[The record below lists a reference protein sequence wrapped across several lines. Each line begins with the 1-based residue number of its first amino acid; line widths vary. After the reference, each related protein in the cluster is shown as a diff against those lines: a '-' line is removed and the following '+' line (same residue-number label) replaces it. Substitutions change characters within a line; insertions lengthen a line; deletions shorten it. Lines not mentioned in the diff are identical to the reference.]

1 MIPEFLRPLVEAAR
15 SGGMGEIG
23 RYVPTPE
30 DGSARASAV
39 LVAFAGGVDATDGAP
54 GADATDGA
62 PGADAADG
70 PGVLVIQRAEGL
82 RRHPGQVAFPGGA
95 VDPGDADVVA
105 AALRE
110 AQEEVG
116 LDPSSV
122 TPVAQLP
129 EIYIS
134 RSGFLVTPV
143 VAWWHRPHDVA
154 PVDAGEVAR
163 AGVLSVAAL
172 TDPANRFAVV
182 HPSGWRGPGFEVDGF
197 FIWGFTAILLD
208 HLLTLA
214 GWNRPWDQDE
224 QRPMPA

>member
-1 MIPEFLRPLVEAAR
+1 MTPEFLRPLVEAAG
-15 SGGMGEIG
+15 SAEVGEIG

-39 LVAFAGGVDATDGAP
+39 LVAFAESDGE
-54 GADATDGA
+54 
-62 PGADAADG
+62 

-95 VDPGDADVVA
+95 VDPDDADVVA

-110 AQEEVG
+110 AREEVG

-143 VAWWHRPHDVA
+143 VAWWHEPHEVA
-154 PVDAGEVAR
+154 PVDVGEVAR
-163 AGVLSVAAL
+163 TGVLSVAAL

-182 HPSGWRGPGFEVDGF
+182 HPSGWKGPGFEVDRF

-214 GWNRPWDQDE
+214 GWNRPWDQGA
-224 QRPMPA
+224 QRPIPA